1 MDGCCDEGDTIDFRL
16 PLRGASSRF
25 LGPTVKNVY
34 NKFSVRFFIRFTFF
48 VRVRFR
54 VAAKAKESDNNGESS
69 EENEREAID
78 GDSDFENIE
87 SFAGQSEVSSNFIE
101 IDLWR

>member
-16 PLRGASSRF
+16 PLRGVCSRY
-25 LGPTVKNVY
+25 LAPTVKNVY
-34 NKFSVRFFIRFTFF
+34 NKFSVRFFIRFIFF

-54 VAAKAKESDNNGESS
+54 VAKKANESNNNEESS

-87 SFAGQSEVSSNFIE
+87 SFAE
-101 IDLWR
+101 